1 MALDSESFNRF
12 FDLVEVANFEIASD
26 AFASFKVR
34 QQRKG
39 AWGYEPQ
46 QAAAPRSARG
56 MQRHFAPGSSCVV
69 LRDPLLLS
77 EIFSWQAPNPML
89 LTSAAAFV
97 SAAASAIPNVAAAAA
112 GPPHT
117 A

>member
-56 MQRHFAPGSSCVV
+56 MQQHFAPGSSCVV
-69 LRDPLLLS
+69 LLIHCFCRR
-77 EIFSWQAPNPML
+77 FSVGRRL
-89 LTSAAAFV
+89 
-97 SAAASAIPNVAAAAA
+97 IPCS
-112 GPPHT
+112 
-117 A
+117 